1 MNTAQRRNP
10 VGDQAIAA
18 VRAWVER
25 LPEGTARLEESA
37 NEYEQVLRIVPRA
50 PTAAAVTIHVSNH
63 GAFDVYLG
71 SSIRVEDLPLTVPSV
86 LEICDAV
93 RRGRFSEETWKRGG
107 VLLKAVCELK
117 LESGDLR
124 GTDIV
129 GAFGTLGAD
138 EHTVTRYDAYDG
150 ADHRSRDGGD
160 GA

>member
-1 MNTAQRRNP
+1 MKIQKSKLSK
-10 VGDQAIAA
+10 
-18 VRAWVER
+18 E
-25 LPEGTARLEESA
+25 AR
-37 NEYEQVLRIVPRA
+37 
-50 PTAAAVTIHVSNH
+50 T
-63 GAFDVYLG
+63 
-71 SSIRVEDLPLTVPSV
+71 
-86 LEICDAV
+86 
-93 RRGRFSEETWKRGG
+93 
-107 VLLKAVCELK
+107 KAVGELK